1 MTAVTYQQDLDLSA
15 DAVWDVLKDFGSL
28 LKWTGGE
35 GTIDVE
41 GEGVGM
47 MRTLNIPA
55 LGLIQER
62 VEILDPETKTLS
74 YRLIGGQPL
83 GMASYLALVQLIDG
97 GNGGDGA
104 CRIAWHGEFE
114 AAEGM
119 DGAEIAANLEGSYV
133 GMSKGLAAYVK
144 GG

>member
-1 MTAVTYQQDLDLSA
+1 MTTVTYEQDLELSVQ
-15 DAVWDVLKDFGSL
+15 AVWEVLKDFGGF
-28 LKWTGGE
+28 LKWAGGGR
-35 GTIDVE
+35 GTIEVE

-47 MRTLNIPA
+47 MRSLNIPG

-74 YRLIGGQPL
+74 YRLVGGQPL
-83 GMASYLALVQLIDG
+83 GMASYLALVRLID
-97 GNGGDGA
+97 GGDGA

-114 AAEGM
+114 GAEGT
-119 DGAEIAANLEGSYV
+119 DASEIAVNLEGSYV
-133 GMSKGLAAYVK
+133 GMSKGLVAYVK